1 MAKRIAA
8 KKQGPPRGPPGFAA
22 DERAAMKQRAQE
34 LKAERPAALAPPTCR
49 EYAPIPDLLP
59 ALRAHRG
66 ETETSIQPRRARP
79 WPASAV
85 AESVPTTAGA
95 SSRESLTD
103 KCSASAS
110 RRRTSS
116 RELRKE
122 G

>member
-59 ALRAHRG
+59 ALRAHR
-66 ETETSIQPRRARP
+66 RRNGDVD
-79 WPASAV
+79 PAASSEAV
-85 AESVPTTAGA
+85 A
-95 SSRESLTD
+95 RERGRGVGPYDSWRL
-103 KCSASAS
+103 
-110 RRRTSS
+110 
-116 RELRKE
+116 LP
-122 G
+122 